1 MYASPNI
8 VLTTTLHIVQRSNN
22 SLYERNT
29 WADDNSPCF
38 DSMNIS
44 NKGHGDVVHTT
55 DVQQGSTCYS
65 LHVQPSPTPFPT
77 ESPPEPQPRPR
88 GSSICTRALDYRCYK
103 TGRPAC
109 CSDDEFTCPDFMTMC
124 DNHPENMSGT
134 SYCTWSPDYTCTS
147 PEWSS
152 TWGRPN
158 CCLED
163 GGDIMNCP
171 IDPPAC
177 HPEDEDTI
185 DEAGANASY
194 LRATRK

>member
-1 MYASPNI
+1 MGG
-8 VLTTTLHIVQRSNN
+8 L
-22 SLYERNT
+22 
-29 WADDNSPCF
+29 
-38 DSMNIS
+38 S
-44 NKGHGDVVHTT
+44 NKGKGDVYNT
-55 DVQQGSTCYS
+55 DVQPGSTCYS
-65 LHVQPSPTPFPT
+65 LSVQPIG
-77 ESPPEPQPRPR
+77 PQPRR
-88 GSSICTRALDYRCYK
+88 GQSICTRAPDYHCYK

-109 CSDDEFTCPDFMTMC
+109 CSDDEYTCPDFMTMC
-124 DNHPENMSGT
+124 DNHPENTSGT
-134 SYCTWSPDYTCTS
+134 SYCSSWSPDYTCTS
-147 PEWSS
+147 PEWSN